1 MEVWPTFD
9 AVTDF
14 DSIGQ
19 TAPAPAPT
27 RPGAEVFSN
36 ALRDIFAT
44 ALACDATFTPQ
55 GGSSVGCS
63 VIVNRGVLLQ
73 PSGMD
78 TQVFERGTTIEAMLS
93 EIGAEPN
100 RGDVFVIGAET
111 FAVQSIDSNDGVTV
125 TAIVT
130 CQRIEWY

>member
-1 MEVWPTFD
+1 MTNWPTFD

-19 TAPAPAPT
+19 TTPAPAPT
-27 RPGAEVFSN
+27 RPGADVFSN
-36 ALRDIFAT
+36 ALRDIFAS

-111 FAVQSIDSNDGVTV
+111 FTVQSIDSNDGDTVVAVVT
-125 TAIVT
+125 
-130 CQRIEWY
+130 